1 MSSTSVTNSN
11 KKEKKSAKNTMYSK
25 ESEYVCVYFQCKNN
39 GREEKSRSGLFG
51 SIIIFNWTLSHCV
64 LSC

>member
-11 KKEKKSAKNTMYSK
+11 KKEKKSARNTMYSK
-25 ESEYVCVYFQCKNN
+25 ESEYVCVSFQCKNN
-39 GREEKSRSGLFG
+39 GREERSQSGLFG
-51 SIIIFNWTLSHCV
+51 YSIFFNQALSHCV